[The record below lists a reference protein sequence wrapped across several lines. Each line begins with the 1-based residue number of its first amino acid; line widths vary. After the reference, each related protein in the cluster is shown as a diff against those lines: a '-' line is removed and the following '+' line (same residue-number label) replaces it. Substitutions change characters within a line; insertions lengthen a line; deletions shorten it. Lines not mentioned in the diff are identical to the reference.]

1 MWRVAFDGTPAV
13 LPESVQ
19 PDNWT
24 YEYYPRAGERLK
36 LNVSRPAAVAG
47 NTLAID
53 YVSQE
58 TLVGRRTSDS
68 ILTFTYR
75 STQGNQHAV
84 GLPPGA
90 RLTGVSVDGRVVPL
104 RAENGQVQLALIP
117 GAHSVQLRWQ
127 SDDAD
132 SVIVRSPP
140 IDLQVASSN
149 VTTTLQVGQRWV
161 LLAGGRGVGPA
172 ILYWGELVVFAVLA
186 LTLGRS
192 RRSPLRTHEWLLLGL
207 GLSTFSWFA
216 LLLVVVWMMA
226 IRWREGLNVQEFGPR
241 KFKVLQAALIG
252 LSLVAVFALVLAIP
266 YGLLASPDM
275 RIAGA
280 GQTFGSLWW
289 FTDQSAN
296 QLPRA
301 WVLSVSLWWYKTA
314 MLAWALWLAFAL
326 TRWLPV
332 AWRALNVG
340 SFWEHNTAPQVGD
353 Q

>member
-1 MWRVAFDGTPAV
+1 M
-13 LPESVQ
+13 
-19 PDNWT
+19 
-24 YEYYPRAGERLK
+24 
-36 LNVSRPAAVAG
+36 
-47 NTLAID
+47 
-53 YVSQE
+53 
-58 TLVGRRTSDS
+58 VGMNEDS
-68 ILTFTYR
+68 G
-75 STQGNQHAV
+75 QG
-84 GLPPGA
+84 
-90 RLTGVSVDGRVVPL
+90 GV
-104 RAENGQVQLALIP
+104 
-117 GAHSVQLRWQ
+117 
-127 SDDAD
+127 
-132 SVIVRSPP
+132 
-140 IDLQVASSN
+140 
-149 VTTTLQVGQRWV
+149 
-161 LLAGGRGVGPA
+161 
-172 ILYWGELVVFAVLA
+172 LVVFAVLA

-226 IRWREGLNVQEFGPR
+226 IRWREGLNVQMFGPR

-280 GQTFGSLWW
+280 GQSFGSLSW
-289 FTDQSAN
+289 FTDQSEN
-296 QLPRA
+296 RLPGA

-340 SFWEHNTAPQVGD
+340 SFWEQNIAPQVAD
-353 Q
+353 R